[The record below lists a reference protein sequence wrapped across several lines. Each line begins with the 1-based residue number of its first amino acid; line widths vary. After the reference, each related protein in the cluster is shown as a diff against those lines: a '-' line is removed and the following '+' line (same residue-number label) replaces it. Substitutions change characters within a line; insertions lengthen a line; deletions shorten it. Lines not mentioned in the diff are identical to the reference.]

1 VRLAISLLKETIYEW
16 WEDGASRLAA
26 ALSYYTAFAIAPLL
40 VLVVAITGAL
50 FGEEAVRGQL
60 ERELSTLVGSE
71 AAGLIQ
77 EMVARAGT
85 EDAAGWAS
93 ALGIVALL
101 FGATGV
107 FAELQNALNTVW
119 DVEPSPGGGITGFL
133 RTRVLSFAM
142 VLGIGFL
149 LLVSLV
155 LSSVLALVTS
165 SIGRYAFGEAAL
177 ATVFSFLGSFVTITL
192 LFAMI
197 YKYLPDVR
205 IAWRDVWIGAAA
217 TSLLFS
223 AGKWLIGLYLGRS
236 ATASTY
242 GAAAALAILLLWV
255 YYSAQIVLLGA
266 EFTQVYAR
274 RFGRRIVPDAYA
286 SETPG
291 TDAAGLLHRGP

>member
-1 VRLAISLLKETIYEW
+1 MQLVMSMLKETVTGW

-40 VLVVAITGAL
+40 VLVIAVTGAL

-60 ERELSTLVGSE
+60 ERELSSLVGSE
-71 AAGLIQ
+71 AAMLI
-77 EMVARAGT
+77 EGMVAKAGSD
-85 EDAAGWAS
+85 ESAGWAS
-93 ALGIVALL
+93 ALGILALL

-107 FAELQNALNTVW
+107 FVELQNALNVVW
-119 DVEPSPGGGITGFL
+119 DVEPRPGRGIRGFL
-133 RTRVLSFAM
+133 ETRILSFAM

-155 LSSVLALVTS
+155 ISAAVALVTS
-165 SIGRYAFGEAAL
+165 SMGRYAFGEAAL
-177 ATVFSFLGSFVTITL
+177 ATGLSFASSFVTITL

-205 IAWRDVWIGAAA
+205 IAWRDVWVGAAA
-217 TSLLFS
+217 TSFLFS
-223 AGKWLIGLYLGRS
+223 TGKWLIGLYLGRS

-274 RFGRRIVPDAYA
+274 RFGTRILPD
-286 SETPG
+286 S
-291 TDAAGLLHRGP
+291 DALPVERSAPL

>member
-1 VRLAISLLKETIYEW
+1 VRLAISLLKETVSDW
-16 WEDGASRLAA
+16 WEDGAARLAA

-40 VLVVAITGAL
+40 VLVVAIAGAL
-50 FGEEAVRGQL
+50 FGEDAIRGQL
-60 ERELSTLVGSE
+60 ERELSSLVGPE
-71 AAGLIQ
+71 AAGLIE

-85 EDAAGWAS
+85 EDGAGWAS

-107 FAELQNALNTVW
+107 FSELQNALNTVW
-119 DVEPSPGGGITGFL
+119 DVEPKPGRGIVGFVK
-133 RTRVLSFAM
+133 TRVLSFAM

-155 LSSVLALVTS
+155 LSAVLALVSS
-165 SIGRYAFGEAAL
+165 SIGRLAFGEAAL
-177 ATVFSFLGSFVTITL
+177 ATAFSFLGSFITITL

-205 IAWRDVWIGAAA
+205 IAWRDVWVGAAV
-217 TSLLFS
+217 TSFLFS
-223 AGKWLIGLYLGRS
+223 TGKWLIGLYLGRS
-236 ATASTY
+236 ATASAY

-274 RFGRRIVPDAYA
+274 RFGRRILPD
-286 SETPG
+286 E
-291 TDAAGLLHRGP
+291 DAREAGSTLPARS

>member
-1 VRLAISLLKETIYEW
+1 VRLAISLLKETVSDW
-16 WEDGASRLAA
+16 WEDGATRLAA

-50 FGEEAVRGQL
+50 FGEDAIRGQL
-60 ERELSTLVGSE
+60 ERELSSLVGPE
-71 AAGLIQ
+71 AARLIE

-85 EDAAGWAS
+85 EDGAGWAS

-107 FAELQNALNTVW
+107 FSELQNALNTVW
-119 DVEPSPGGGITGFL
+119 DVEPKPGRGIVGFMK
-133 RTRVLSFAM
+133 TRVLSFAM

-155 LSSVLALVTS
+155 LSAVLAVVSS
-165 SIGRYAFGEAAL
+165 SIGRLAFGEAAL
-177 ATVFSFLGSFVTITL
+177 ATAFSFLGSFITITL

-205 IAWRDVWIGAAA
+205 IAWRDVWVGAAV
-217 TSLLFS
+217 TSFLFS
-223 AGKWLIGLYLGRS
+223 TGKWLIGLYLGRS
-236 ATASTY
+236 ATVSAY

-274 RFGRRIVPDAYA
+274 RFGRRILPD
-286 SETPG
+286 E
-291 TDAAGLLHRGP
+291 DAREAGSTLPARS